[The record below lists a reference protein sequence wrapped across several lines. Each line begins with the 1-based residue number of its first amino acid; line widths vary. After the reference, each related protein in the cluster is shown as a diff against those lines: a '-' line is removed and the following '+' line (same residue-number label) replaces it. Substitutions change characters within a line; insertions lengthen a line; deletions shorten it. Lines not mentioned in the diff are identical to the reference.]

1 MNYNDNF
8 LDYSVV
14 IESQTEPNQGFELLH
29 EEKTVNGLSFLR
41 FKACLQTF
49 GSRNRNRRLWLSKWM
64 KMMLA
69 ATEVQELLREGGIPG
84 ENGHPV
90 PPTGEVT
97 MERILTIDP
106 NNLSHVIKSF
116 DWVGENTL
124 NGVIETIDDGNGPG
138 DKFKRS
144 ISLPATEG

>member
-29 EEKTVNGLSFLR
+29 EEKTANGLSFLR

-84 ENGHPV
+84 ENQLIKQIV
-90 PPTGEVT
+90 YN
-97 MERILTIDP
+97 ERGKVDKVRKYEYDSNGVCIRRL
-106 NNLSHVIKSF
+106 NYNAN
-116 DWVGENTL
+116 GTL
-124 NGVIETIDDGNGPG
+124 NSYRQFEYT
-138 DKFKRS
+138 F
-144 ISLPATEG
+144 E